1 MSHYKFPKDTCEL
14 SNKVLKQPYSAFVNL
29 VSIIVLVLFLLF
41 SRNFY
46 ISCIFISLI
55 FFEIIHCY
63 SHMKH
68 LDSNRQALLIHLI
81 SYITLIS
88 IAFVFYKKSSYRPHL
103 YLVLLWIVLFF
114 IDLGLF
120 IAKISNLYTIILT
133 SIEFLLLFIMYS
145 KLFFT
150 TTTKPWMIT
159 VITFACLIIL
169 ALINEAIFCNQL
181 MSIKKLPYHIIV
193 ELFGLGFFTS
203 LGFLLL
209 KI

>member
-14 SNKVLKQPYSAFVNL
+14 SNKTLKQPYSAFVNL

-68 LDSNRQALLIHLI
+68 LDSNRQSLLIHLI

-150 TTTKPWMIT
+150 RTTMPWMIT
-159 VITFACLIIL
+159 VIVFASLIII
-169 ALINEAIFCNQL
+169 ALINEAIFCNKL
-181 MSIKKLPYHIIV
+181 MSMKKLPYHIIV
-193 ELFGLGFFTS
+193 ELFGLGFFIS

>member
-14 SNKVLKQPYSAFVNL
+14 SNKTLKQPYSAFVNL

-68 LDSNRQALLIHLI
+68 LDSNRQSLLIHLI

-145 KLFFT
+145 K
-150 TTTKPWMIT
+150 
-159 VITFACLIIL
+159 
-169 ALINEAIFCNQL
+169 
-181 MSIKKLPYHIIV
+181 
-193 ELFGLGFFTS
+193 
-203 LGFLLL
+203 
-209 KI
+209 